1 MLYEQQWSL
10 WVLLGYFAVRLLAGP
25 LSYAA
30 NAPGGLFAPLLALG
44 ALWGAIFHQ
53 VLTGLGGGAVVGL
66 VGDSPI
72 PFALV
77 GMAALFTATVRAP
90 LTGMVLIIEM
100 SGTCVAHHSHVRR
113 RGGRTLCGGAA
124 EGPAHLRLVAGADA
138 GRRDSPAGVASG
150 S

>member
-1 MLYEQQWSL
+1 MHRAACRAPAG
-10 WVLLGYFAVRLLAGP
+10 LGP
-25 LSYAA
+25 
-30 NAPGGLFAPLLALG
+30 
-44 ALWGAIFHQ
+44 LWGAIFHQ
-53 VLTGLGGGAVVGL
+53 VLTGLGGAAVVAV

-90 LTGMVLIIEM
+90 PTGVVLIIEM
-100 SGTCVAHHSHVRR
+100 SGTASL
-113 RGGRTLCGGAA
+113 TTATSAA
-124 EGPAHLRLVAGADA
+124 AAAALFAAVLLKGPAHLRLVAGADA